1 MQKIMKSVTL
11 WMEIRGMKI
20 RKQTPMMR
28 ICLAMLLLGE
38 KAGKCLVS
46 VSVFSNFLR
55 SVDNEHSRRL

>member
-46 VSVFSNFLR
+46 VFSNFLR